1 MRSIIVSDFTLRQC
15 AEDAA
20 HRLLFREKVAVA
32 ACIDAF
38 GADRLELPPVRN
50 AKEDAVINKT
60 IASAVKNAA
69 VCIPTGDTAES
80 LAAAWNSIQTAVRPC
95 LQVVLPVST
104 VQMEYRYHLKDEKM
118 LAKIA
123 AQVTAAKAL
132 CDNVEFIAQDATRA
146 EDAFLIAAL
155 RQAQES
161 GAAAATLCDD
171 AGVYMPEE
179 FAAKIRAVKAA
190 VDLPLYVQVSNAIA
204 MAAAD
209 ALAALAA
216 GADGVKT
223 AITGKQVLTT
233 DQFAE
238 VLKVKGES
246 LGICAGLKQ
255 TEIHTD
261 IDALLKKLERND
273 FIHTEA
279 QSADVFLDA
288 ESTLAQ
294 VSDAA
299 AALGY
304 ALSGEDLGKV
314 YDAVQRVSKKKSV
327 GARELEAVIATSAM
341 QVPSTYHVESYMSTC
356 TNGSNAMAQITL
368 VCGEEKLTG
377 VAAGD
382 GPIDS
387 AFLAIEQIVGHN
399 YELDAFEIQAVT
411 EGKEA
416 LGSALVR
423 LRSNGRLYSGNGLS
437 TDIVGASIR
446 AYVNALNKI
455 VYEEKQS

>member
-1 MRSIIVSDFTLRQC
+1 MRTIIISDYTLRQC

-20 HRLLFREKVAVA
+20 RRLLFREKVAVA
-32 ACIDAF
+32 SCIDAF
-38 GADRLELPPVRN
+38 GADRLELPPIRN
-50 AKEDAVINKT
+50 VKEDAVINKT
-60 IASAVKNAA
+60 IASAVKAAA
-69 VCIPTGDTAES
+69 VCIPTGDTADS
-80 LAAAWNSIQTAVRPC
+80 LAAAWASIQTAARPC

-104 VQMEYRYHLKDEKM
+104 VQMEYRYHVKDEKM

-123 AQVTAAKAL
+123 AQVAAAKAL
-132 CDNVEFIAQDATRA
+132 CSNVEFIAQDATRA
-146 EDAFLIAAL
+146 EEAFLIAAL

-161 GAAAATLCDD
+161 GATAATLCDD
-171 AGVYMPEE
+171 AGIFMPEE

-223 AITGKQVLTT
+223 AITGSKVLTT

-238 VLKVKGES
+238 ALKVKGEG
-246 LGICAGLKQ
+246 LGICAALKQ

-261 IDALLKKLERND
+261 IDALLKKLDRTD
-273 FIHTEA
+273 FIQTQA
-279 QSADVFLDA
+279 QAAADVFLDA

-304 ALSGEDLGKV
+304 VLSGEDLGKV
-314 YDAVQRVSKKKSV
+314 FDAVQRVSKKKSV
-327 GARELEAVIATSAM
+327 GAKELEAVIATSAM
-341 QVPSTYHVESYMSTC
+341 QVPSTYHVESYMATC

-455 VYEEKQS
+455 VYEEK

>member
-1 MRSIIVSDFTLRQC
+1 
-15 AEDAA
+15 
-20 HRLLFREKVAVA
+20 
-32 ACIDAF
+32 
-38 GADRLELPPVRN
+38 
-50 AKEDAVINKT
+50 
-60 IASAVKNAA
+60 
-69 VCIPTGDTAES
+69 
-80 LAAAWNSIQTAVRPC
+80 
-95 LQVVLPVST
+95 
-104 VQMEYRYHLKDEKM
+104 
-118 LAKIA
+118 
-123 AQVTAAKAL
+123 
-132 CDNVEFIAQDATRA
+132 
-146 EDAFLIAAL
+146 
-155 RQAQES
+155 
-161 GAAAATLCDD
+161 
-171 AGVYMPEE
+171 
-179 FAAKIRAVKAA
+179 
-190 VDLPLYVQVSNAIA
+190 
-204 MAAAD
+204 
-209 ALAALAA
+209 
-216 GADGVKT
+216 
-223 AITGKQVLTT
+223 
-233 DQFAE
+233 
-238 VLKVKGES
+238 
-246 LGICAGLKQ
+246 
-255 TEIHTD
+255 
-261 IDALLKKLERND
+261 
-273 FIHTEA
+273 
-279 QSADVFLDA
+279 
-288 ESTLAQ
+288 STLAQ

-304 ALSGEDLGKV
+304 VLSGEDLGKV

-368 VCGEEKLTG
+368 ICGDEKLTG